1 MVAGFRNTFCL
12 TLNKIALL
20 LNFGLRSPDSVNTLK
35 HATFKTLKTVTNS
48 SDIDPT
54 FITLEQQLREMGLVR
69 IQSLDA
75 SIRVDLRYG
84 TTDNIVGRDLYQ
96 NFGEAY
102 LQPEPA
108 QMLVRANAL
117 LKEKHADFTFYV
129 YDALRPRRVQQI
141 LWDALDH
148 PPEERVKYIADP
160 QKGSL
165 HNYGAA
171 VDLTILNTTT
181 NQLLDMATDFD
192 HFGIL
197 AYPSEEEA
205 LLAKGELT
213 EKQVQNR
220 LLLREVM
227 TQVGFIISQSE
238 WWHFGA
244 LTREEAAKRYSIV
257 E

>member
-1 MVAGFRNTFCL
+1 M
-12 TLNKIALL
+12 
-20 LNFGLRSPDSVNTLK
+20 
-35 HATFKTLKTVTNS
+35 TNS
-48 SDIDPT
+48 LDTDPT
-54 FITLEQQLREMGLVR
+54 FSTLEQQLREMGLVR

-96 NFGEAY
+96 DFDEAY

-108 QMLVRANAL
+108 HMLVKANAL
-117 LKEKHADFTFYV
+117 LKEKHPHYTFYV

-171 VDLTILNTTT
+171 VDLTIVDTTT
-181 NQLLDMATDFD
+181 NEILDMATDFD
-192 HFGIL
+192 HFGVL
-197 AYPSEEEA
+197 AYPVEEDT
-205 LLAKGELT
+205 LLAKGELSD
-213 EKQVQNR
+213 EQVRNR
-220 LLLREVM
+220 HLLREVM
-227 TQVGFIISQSE
+227 TQTGFIISQSE

-244 LTREEAAKRYSIV
+244 LSREEAAQRYPIV